1 MFYLSLT
8 INNYLSNFIYNIAIY
23 IKLGT
28 KMDFQAKIRELA
40 KRIES
45 LRNNVQTEEATKHS
59 FVMPFIS
66 LLGYDV
72 FNPNIVIPEFTAD
85 IGKKKGEKV
94 DYAII
99 QDGKPLVLIEAKT
112 HTENLDNHD
121 KQLERYFTVTESRFG
136 ILTNGIEYRF
146 YSDLDKPN
154 KMDTKPFLVVN
165 LLNLKDRDIKE
176 LERFS
181 KENIDIEKILN
192 MANKQKYIVQI
203 KKIFKEESLEPSDD
217 FIRFFATKST
227 ERRLIQ
233 PVIEEFKAYMKI
245 AFSEIVNDMVQDK
258 INSLNSQLSVEI
270 GNKVDDETENN
281 DDGIVTTQE
290 EMEGY
295 YIVKSILA
303 EKISLS
309 RVIARD
315 TKSYFGILLD
325 DNNRKWIC
333 RLRFNTSQ
341 KYISLHEAEKE
352 EIKYPIE
359 KLEDIYSFREKL
371 ILIIERLEK

>member
-1 MFYLSLT
+1 
-8 INNYLSNFIYNIAIY
+8 
-23 IKLGT
+23 
-28 KMDFQAKIRELA
+28 MDFQTKVKELA
-40 KRIES
+40 KRIDS
-45 LRNNVQTEEATKHS
+45 LRNSVQTEEATKHS

-99 QDGKPLVLIEAKT
+99 QDNKPLILIEVKT

-154 KMDTKPFLVVN
+154 KMDSKPFLVIN
-165 LLNLKDRDIKE
+165 LLSLKDRDIKE

-203 KKIFKEESLEPSDD
+203 KKIFKEESIEPSDD

-227 ERRLIQ
+227 DRRLIQ
-233 PVIEEFKAYMKI
+233 PVIEEFKAYLKI

-270 GNKVDDETENN
+270 SDKIDEKSEINDEGIITTE
-281 DDGIVTTQE
+281 DE
-290 EMEGY
+290 LEGY

-309 RVIARD
+309 RIIARD

-371 ILIIERLEK
+371 ISIVDRLEK

>member
-1 MFYLSLT
+1 
-8 INNYLSNFIYNIAIY
+8 
-23 IKLGT
+23 
-28 KMDFQAKIRELA
+28 MDFQIKLKELVN
-40 KRIES
+40 RIES
-45 LRNNVQTEEATKHS
+45 LRGNVQTEEATKHS

-66 LLGYDV
+66 LLGYDI

-99 QDGKPLVLIEAKT
+99 QEGKPLILIEVKT

-121 KQLERYFTVTESRFG
+121 KQLERYFTVTESKFG

-154 KMDTKPFLVVN
+154 KMDGKPFLVVN

-203 KKIFKEESLEPSDD
+203 KKIFKQESLEPSDD
-217 FIRFFATKST
+217 FIRFFAAKATD
-227 ERRLIQ
+227 RRLIQ
-233 PVIEEFKAYMKI
+233 PVIEEFKAYIKI
-245 AFSEIVNDMVQDK
+245 AFSEIINDMVQDK
-258 INSLNSQLSVEI
+258 INSLNTQLSVEL
-270 GNKVDDETENN
+270 GNVIEEDTDNNN
-281 DDGIVTTQE
+281 DGINTTE
-290 EMEGY
+290 EELEGY

-309 RVIARD
+309 RIIARD

-352 EIKYPIE
+352 EIKYSIS
-359 KLEDIYSFREKL
+359 KLEDIYSFRDKL
-371 ILIIERLEK
+371 ISIVERLEK

>member
-1 MFYLSLT
+1 
-8 INNYLSNFIYNIAIY
+8 
-23 IKLGT
+23 
-28 KMDFQAKIRELA
+28 MDFQSKIRELA

-99 QDGKPLVLIEAKT
+99 QDGQPLVLIEVKSHA
-112 HTENLDNHD
+112 ENLDNHD

-154 KMDTKPFLVVN
+154 KMDSKPFLVVN

-203 KKIFKEESLEPSDD
+203 KKIFKEESIEPSDD
-217 FIRFFATKST
+217 FIRFFAIKST

-270 GNKVDDETENN
+270 SDKIDDESENN
-281 DDGIVTTQE
+281 NDGIITTE
-290 EMEGY
+290 DELEGY

-309 RVIARD
+309 RIIARD

-341 KYISLHEAEKE
+341 KYISLHESEKE
-352 EIKYPIE
+352 EIKYPIN

>member
-1 MFYLSLT
+1 
-8 INNYLSNFIYNIAIY
+8 
-23 IKLGT
+23 
-28 KMDFQAKIRELA
+28 MDFPIKIKELA

-45 LRNNVQTEEATKHS
+45 LRNSVQTEEATKHS

-99 QDGKPLVLIEAKT
+99 QDGKPLVLIEVKT

-154 KMDTKPFLVVN
+154 KMDAKPFLVIN
-165 LLNLKDRDIKE
+165 LLNLKERDIKE

-203 KKIFKEESLEPSDD
+203 KKIFKQESLEPSDD
-217 FIRFFATKST
+217 FIRFFALKST
-227 ERRLIQ
+227 DRRLTQ
-233 PVIEEFKAYMKI
+233 PVIEEFKIYIKT

-270 GNKVDDETENN
+270 GNKVDDEVENN

-341 KYISLHEAEKE
+341 KYISLHESEKE

-371 ILIIERLEK
+371 ILIIDRLEK

>member
-1 MFYLSLT
+1 MEFVEFS
-8 INNYLSNFIYNIAIY
+8 
-23 IKLGT
+23 IKV
-28 KMDFQAKIRELA
+28 KELA
-40 KRIES
+40 KRIET
-45 LRNNVQTEEATKHS
+45 LRNSVQTEEATKHS

-72 FNPNIVIPEFTAD
+72 FNPNVVIPEFTAD

-99 QDGKPLVLIEAKT
+99 QDNKPLILIEVKT

-121 KQLERYFTVTESRFG
+121 KQLERYFTVTESKFG

-146 YSDLDKPN
+146 YSDLEKPN
-154 KMDTKPFLVVN
+154 KMDAKPFLVVN
-165 LLNLKDRDIKE
+165 LLNMKDRDIKE

-181 KENIDIEKILN
+181 NENIDIEKILN

-203 KKIFKEESLEPSDD
+203 KKIFKQESLDPSDE
-217 FIRFFATKST
+217 FARFFASHST
-227 ERRLIQ
+227 DRRLIQ
-233 PVIEEFKAYMKI
+233 PVIEEFKSYIKV

-270 GNKVDDETENN
+270 GNKVDNETENN

-290 EMEGY
+290 EMEGF

-309 RVIARD
+309 RIIARD

>member
-1 MFYLSLT
+1 
-8 INNYLSNFIYNIAIY
+8 
-23 IKLGT
+23 
-28 KMDFQAKIRELA
+28 MDFQIKIKELA

-45 LRNNVQTEEATKHS
+45 LRNSVQTEEATKHS

-99 QDGKPLVLIEAKT
+99 QDDEPLILIEVKT

-154 KMDTKPFLVVN
+154 KMDSKPFLVVN

-233 PVIEEFKAYMKI
+233 PVIEEFKTYMKI

-270 GNKVDDETENN
+270 GNKVDNETENN

-290 EMEGY
+290 EMEGF

-309 RVIARD
+309 RIIARD